1 MSSPFPEEQ
10 RRAALA
16 AQQNVVKHALM
27 QANESRRRS
36 DSKRR
41 SAVYLAMLC
50 LLLAFSVWRVVRPR
64 ETLLAAESVRNA
76 PRRRPLP
83 AHLLALRNPADLRCR
98 RYRKSAKSPPNSCHP
113 TPLTPLTSHSPT
125 ATHAK
130 CGKRNPAHTRRFRLV
145 EDVDTTRSRAPPTG
159 DFTPADTHASAQLR
173 RMNKHSTNGSRQ

>member
-1 MSSPFPEEQ
+1 MSSSFPEEQ

-64 ETLLAAESVRNA
+64 QTLLAAESVRNA

-98 RYRKSAKSPPNSCHP
+98 RCRKSA
-113 TPLTPLTSHSPT
+113 
-125 ATHAK
+125 
-130 CGKRNPAHTRRFRLV
+130 
-145 EDVDTTRSRAPPTG
+145 
-159 DFTPADTHASAQLR
+159 
-173 RMNKHSTNGSRQ
+173 